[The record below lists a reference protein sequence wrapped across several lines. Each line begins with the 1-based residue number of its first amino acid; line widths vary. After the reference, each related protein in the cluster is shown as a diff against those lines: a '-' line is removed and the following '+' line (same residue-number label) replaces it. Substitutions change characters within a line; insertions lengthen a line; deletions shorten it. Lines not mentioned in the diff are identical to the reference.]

1 LFSGGTLALESKCI
15 ADAAGCEAEI
25 VDLGADEYTIGRP
38 HPMIDNTLR
47 LERLE
52 EVAKDNSIGA
62 VLIDVVLGHG
72 AAADPATELESV
84 IRKIQAPVF
93 VSLIGTRNDPQ
104 DRDKQATT
112 LAQAGAEVFL
122 SNARATQAA
131 VIQ

>member
-1 LFSGGTLALESKCI
+1 LALESQRI
-15 ADAAGCEAEI
+15 AEAAGWEAEI
-25 VDLGADEYTIGRP
+25 VDLGADEFTIGRP

-47 LERLE
+47 LERLD
-52 EVAKDNSIGA
+52 EVAKDNSVGA

-72 AAADPATELESV
+72 ASADPATELESA

-104 DRDKQATT
+104 DRDKQANAF
-112 LAQAGAEVFL
+112 AQAGAEVFL
-122 SNARATQAA
+122 SNANATRAA